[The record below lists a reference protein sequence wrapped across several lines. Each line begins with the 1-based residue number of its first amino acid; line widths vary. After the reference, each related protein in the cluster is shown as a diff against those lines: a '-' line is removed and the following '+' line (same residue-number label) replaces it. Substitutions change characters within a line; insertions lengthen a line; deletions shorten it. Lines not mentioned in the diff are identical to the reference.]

1 MTGGSGGGQPYLDYI
16 SKYSREDMQAQIREP
31 EAKETW
37 QLVRNTPESRFCPEN
52 EFTRTKMMKIVTR
65 TSRASIAA
73 RHKEQ
78 LESKNDGI
86 LRSHPILKS
95 FHTVSKSTKRYS
107 ATNNLRTHVET
118 HDGISVAAG
127 NYGGRVSQKAIDQA
141 VLLQKLVTYGPW
153 HI

>member
-31 EAKETW
+31 EAKEA
-37 QLVRNTPESRFCPEN
+37 C
-52 EFTRTKMMKIVTR
+52 
-65 TSRASIAA
+65 IAA